1 VRCFL
6 FAQKGIQGGNIMAK
20 KSTDIKLSTIKQIA
34 KETNTTE
41 QYTLDNGSTISF
53 YPSFPPLLIKQML
66 EECQTIL
73 SQLGDDIQMSEQD
86 YHNYILF
93 MCIKHFTHLK
103 SQLKAD
109 TFVGQ
114 INEMESIINAGLFDL
129 IIDDIFLPV
138 EIRKVFDQ
146 LAKFGAT
153 YQFMEKMTEKM
164 QEEFGRLEI
173 KNADMFKKLSI
184 AQPEDEV
191 VEM

>member
-1 VRCFL
+1 
-6 FAQKGIQGGNIMAK
+6 MAK
-20 KSTDIKLSTIKQIA
+20 RNTDIKLTTINKKA
-34 KETNTTE
+34 KEVYTTE
-41 QYTLDNGSTISF
+41 QYTLDDGSTITF
-53 YPSFPPLLIKQML
+53 HPHFPPLQIKQML

-73 SQLGDDIQMSEQD
+73 SQLGDDVQMSEKD
-86 YHNYILF
+86 YHNYILY

-129 IIDDIFLPV
+129 IIDDIFLPQ

-146 LAKFGAT
+146 LAKFGAN

-164 QEEFGRLEI
+164 QDEFAKLEI
-173 KNADMFKKLSI
+173 KNAEVFKNLKLT
-184 AQPEDEV
+184 QTEEV
-191 VEM
+191 VQ